1 MIFVLPIPILLNQL
15 YKPIISNGTTR
26 LIKNKKAKDYETTIK
41 ILALKQKIKCLED
54 VPISLKIDLLR
65 KNKAN
70 DIDCDGVL
78 KLLLD
83 SLEGICYNNDKQVCE
98 IIIRKHLFQ
107 DENKIILCCE
117 QINDEVLKKYYAKK
131 IKPATGRKNSKTV

>member
-70 DIDCDGVL
+70 DYRL
-78 KLLLD
+78 W
-83 SLEGICYNNDKQVCE
+83 S
-98 IIIRKHLFQ
+98 
-107 DENKIILCCE
+107 
-117 QINDEVLKKYYAKK
+117 
-131 IKPATGRKNSKTV
+131 